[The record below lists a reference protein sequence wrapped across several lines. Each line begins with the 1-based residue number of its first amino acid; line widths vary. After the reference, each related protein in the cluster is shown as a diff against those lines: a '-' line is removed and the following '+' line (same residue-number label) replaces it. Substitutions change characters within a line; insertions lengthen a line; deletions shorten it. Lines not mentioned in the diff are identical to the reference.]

1 MKTNVKLSKKTPKT
15 GLRLKSKVVT
25 QEEDT
30 KKSRT
35 TKKSS
40 LPPDEYKQ
48 EFEPLELEIS
58 ETTKIVFSVSR
69 KGDLGLPHFDIRVY
83 TDTEKYTGPTKLGV
97 NIPVEYLLE
106 FSEIIEKISDLCEK
120 KGLFEEFEE

>member
-1 MKTNVKLSKKTPKT
+1 MKTNVKILKKTPKT

-58 ETTKIVFSVSR
+58 ETPQIVFSVSR
-69 KGDLGLPHFDIRVY
+69 KGDLRLPHFAIRVY

-106 FSEIIEKISDLCEK
+106 FSEIIEKMSDVCEK

>member
-1 MKTNVKLSKKTPKT
+1 MKTNVKLFKKSKKT
-15 GLRLKSKVVT
+15 GLRLKVT

-30 KKSRT
+30 KKRT

-83 TDTEKYTGPTKLGV
+83 TDTEKYTGPTKSGI

-106 FSEIIEKISDLCEK
+106 FSEIIEKISDLCDK

>member
-1 MKTNVKLSKKTPKT
+1 MKTNVKISKKSKKT
-15 GLRLKSKVVT
+15 GLKLKVVT

-30 KKSRT
+30 KKRT

-83 TDTEKYTGPTKLGV
+83 TNTEKYTGPTKLGV
-97 NIPVEYLLE
+97 NLPVEYLLE